1 MRLGDIRI
9 TEETFVLMFGIL
21 LTLCIVGYLLF
32 FVIKK
37 SDERKPTVR
46 KRGKII
52 EKPQQTSSMVYWVAV
67 EFEGGQRMKLRVF
80 DKAIILAVGDVGIVE
95 YSGQTIQ
102 KFEKR

>member
-9 TEETFVLMFGIL
+9 EDLFVPMFGML
-21 LTLCIVGYLLF
+21 LVLGVIACVLF

-37 SDERKPTVR
+37 RDEHKPTVR

-52 EKPQQTSSMVYWVAV
+52 EKPQQTSSMVYWVTV

-80 DKAIILAVGDVGIVE
+80 DKTIILAVGDVGIIE